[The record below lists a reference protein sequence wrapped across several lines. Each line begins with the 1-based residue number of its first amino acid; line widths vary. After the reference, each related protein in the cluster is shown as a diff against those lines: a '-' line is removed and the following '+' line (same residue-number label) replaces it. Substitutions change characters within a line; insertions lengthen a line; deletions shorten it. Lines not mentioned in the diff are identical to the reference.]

1 VALNFGLGR
10 RPEVQVADFF
20 DAVLA
25 PELVTLKGVLSVGV
39 NNNGSAIPASEK
51 EHPFHLMELHL
62 LLMLQPNIV
71 PILTN
76 GVANLAKEEIAN
88 HGQLA

>member
-1 VALNFGLGR
+1 MNFGLGR

-39 NNNGSAIPASEK
+39 NNNGSAVPASEK
-51 EHPFHLMELHL
+51 EHSFHLMELHFFL
-62 LLMLQPNIV
+62 VLQPNIV
-71 PILTN
+71 AIFAD

-88 HGQLA
+88 HGHLA